1 MPTEEERAKRNLR
14 DERAAAVRGTENVLP
29 GTPASGKLQNEQDCI
44 SHHLIMST
52 LNKWVGLDHFQPG
65 CTM

>member
-52 LNKWVGLDHFQPG
+52 LNK
-65 CTM
+65 